1 MSPKNYM
8 QRITLTIVSCLLCAY
23 SFSQPLQN
31 TDSIQAKT
39 AFTKKKNEDDSL
51 KRIDKTQLNIYPNPA
66 KNKVTLQVQGF
77 ETGIASVRILD
88 SKGKLLRDDS
98 RLLTIGDEDIIMF
111 LMLPPGIYFIIV
123 SEKRKVARRKLVIL

>member
-8 QRITLTIVSCLLCAY
+8 QRITLAIVSCLLCAY

>member
-1 MSPKNYM
+1 M
-8 QRITLTIVSCLLCAY
+8 QRITLTIISCLLCAY
-23 SFSQPLQN
+23 SFSQPLPD
-31 TDSIQAKT
+31 TDSSREKKS
-39 AFTKKKNEDDSL
+39 FTKKKIEEDSL

-66 KNKVTLQVQGF
+66 KNKVTLQVKGF
-77 ETGIASVRILD
+77 ETGTASVRILD

-98 RLLTIGDEDIIMF
+98 RLLTNGDEDIVMF

>member
-98 RLLTIGDEDIIMF
+98 RLLTSGDEDIIMF